1 MYMTV
6 TVHGCLLSCLSS
18 PGAMEDTSSQKSG
31 QSEGALGSLMPE
43 ETPANFICVKL
54 EEYEPTD
61 FSTKELILKKAR
73 EVCTCDYQT
82 IITFFCRLFPVLDW
96 LPRYNIKTQLLGD
109 VVSGLL
115 VGIVAIPQS
124 ISYSLL
130 ANQDPIYGIYT
141 NFFCNIIYVAMATSR
156 HNFVGSF
163 GVLCLMIGQSVNRH
177 LQLAGYSNDNAG
189 SSLAGNST
197 SSSNGTGACDRSC
210 YAITVALSLS
220 FLVGLYQILLG
231 VLQLGF
237 VAVYLSEPLLGGFV
251 TGSSLTII
259 TSQMKS
265 LLGLKIPRHEGVGSF
280 ILTWVD
286 LFRYIQN
293 TNICDLVTSLVA
305 LAIIVPVKEINDRYK
320 EKMKAPLP
328 IELLVVIVATV
339 ISYYFNFEERYK
351 SAVCGDIPTGFRK
364 PTLPDINLFSSLA
377 VDALPIAVI
386 GFAMTVSLAE
396 IFGKKHGYAVRANQE
411 MIAIGMC
418 NLIPSFF
425 YCFASSAALT
435 KTLLK
440 ESTGTQTQVSGL
452 VTSLVLLL
460 VLLWIAPLFY
470 SLQTSILGVVTI
482 ANLRG
487 GLRKFRDTPSMWR
500 LSKLDTV
507 VWWTTML
514 SSTLI
519 TTEIGLLVGVCFAL
533 LCVIFRTQR
542 PRATLL
548 GKVSNTEIYED
559 QSTYKQLSTIVNIK
573 IFRFESSLYYA
584 NKDYF
589 KAVLYQKTGVNP
601 ILLATKHQRVEAQA
615 NADTANSKS
624 FFGTRF
630 DCLKQAK
637 KRAEKPPV
645 DACPPSVGMHTL
657 ILDCG
662 AMQFIDTGGLSVLKE
677 MHHDYK
683 EIGVEVLLANCNP
696 SIRHLLRQ
704 GGWAGKTDSGG
715 QLAFHSVHNAVQFAE
730 RRYHVQQEE
739 SKEKKD
745 ALPDPEDLNFQVSL

>member
-1 MYMTV
+1 
-6 TVHGCLLSCLSS
+6 
-18 PGAMEDTSSQKSG
+18 MEDTSSQKLG
-31 QSEGALGSLMPE
+31 QSKDALGSLTPQE
-43 ETPANFICVKL
+43 SPANFVHVEL
-54 EEYEPTD
+54 EEYEPAD

-73 EVCTCDYQT
+73 EVCTCNRQT
-82 IITFFCRLFPVLDW
+82 IITFFCQLFPVLDW
-96 LPRYNIKTQLLGD
+96 LPRYNVKTQLLGD
-109 VVSGLL
+109 VISGLL

-189 SSLAGNST
+189 SSLVGNST
-197 SSSNGTGACDRSC
+197 SSSNETAACDRSC

-220 FLVGLYQILLG
+220 FLVGLYQVLLG
-231 VLQLGF
+231 LLQLGF
-237 VAVYLSEPLLGGFV
+237 VAVYLSEPLLSGFV

-259 TSQMKS
+259 TSQMKY

-293 TNICDLVTSLVA
+293 SNICDLLTSLVA

-320 EKMKAPLP
+320 EKMKAPFP

-339 ISYYFNFEERYK
+339 ISYYFNFKERYK

-364 PTLPDINLFSSLA
+364 PTLPDIKLFSSLA

-396 IFGKKHGYAVRANQE
+396 IFGKKHGYTVRANQE

-418 NLIPSFF
+418 NLLPSFF

-482 ANLRG
+482 VNLRG
-487 GLRKFRDTPSMWR
+487 GLRKFRDTPYMWQ

-533 LCVIFRTQR
+533 LCIIFRTQR

-548 GKVSNTEIYED
+548 GKVGNTEIYED
-559 QSTYKQLSTIVNIK
+559 QSTYKQLSSIANIK
-573 IFRFESSLYYA
+573 IFRFESSLYYV

-589 KAVLYQKTGVNP
+589 KTVLYQKTGVNP
-601 ILLATKHQRVEAQA
+601 ILLAAKHQRVKAQA
-615 NADTANSKS
+615 NADTGNSKS

-637 KRAEKPPV
+637 KRAEKSPA
-645 DACPPSVGMHTL
+645 DACPPSIDMHTL

-662 AMQFIDTGGLSVLKE
+662 AMQFIDTVGLSVLKE
-677 MHHDYK
+677 THHDYK
-683 EIGVEVLLANCNP
+683 EIGVQVLLASCNP
-696 SIRHLLRQ
+696 SIRHRLRE
-704 GGWAGKTDSGG
+704 GGWAGETDSGG
-715 QLAFHSVHNAVQFAE
+715 QLAFHSVHDAVRFAE
-730 RRYHVQQEE
+730 WWFHVQQEE

-745 ALPDPEDLNFQVSL
+745 ALLDPEDLNFQASL

>member
-1 MYMTV
+1 MSECSRS
-6 TVHGCLLSCLSS
+6 GSS
-18 PGAMEDTSSQKSG
+18 
-31 QSEGALGSLMPE
+31 LRR
-43 ETPANFICVKL
+43 TPLCVYCSFL
-54 EEYEPTD
+54 TQRFEYEPAD
-61 FSTKELILKKAR
+61 FSTKEIILKKAR
-73 EVCTCDYQT
+73 EVCTCNHQT

-109 VVSGLL
+109 VISGLL

-141 NFFCNIIYVAMATSR
+141 NFFCNIIYVIMATSR

-177 LQLAGYSNDNAG
+177 LQLAGYSDNSAG
-189 SSLAGNST
+189 SSL
-197 SSSNGTGACDRSC
+197 
-210 YAITVALSLS
+210 
-220 FLVGLYQILLG
+220 ILLG

-237 VAVYLSEPLLGGFV
+237 VAVYLSEPLLSGFV

-259 TSQMKS
+259 TSQMKY

-320 EKMKAPLP
+320 EKMKAPFP
-328 IELLVVIVATV
+328 IELLVVIVATI

-351 SAVCGDIPTGFRK
+351 SDVCGDIPTGFRT

-377 VDALPIAVI
+377 VDAVPIAII

-396 IFGKKHGYAVRANQE
+396 IFGKKHGYTVRANQE

-425 YCFASSAALT
+425 YCFAGSAALT

-440 ESTGTQTQVSGL
+440 ESTGTQTQISGL

-482 ANLRG
+482 VNLRG
-487 GLRKFRDTPSMWR
+487 GLSKFYDTPRMWQ

-514 SSTLI
+514 CSTLI

-548 GKVSNTEIYED
+548 GKVSSTEIYED
-559 QSTYKQLSTIVNIK
+559 QSTYKQLSSIANIK

-589 KAVLYQKTGVNP
+589 KTVLYKKTGVNP
-601 ILLATKHQRVEAQA
+601 VLLAAKHQRVEAQA
-615 NADTANSKS
+615 NADTGNRKG
-624 FFGTRF
+624 FFGTKF

-637 KRAEKPPV
+637 KRSGKPPA
-645 DACPPSVGMHTL
+645 DACPPSTDMHTL

-662 AMQFIDTGGLSVLKE
+662 AMQFIDTVGLSVLKE
-677 MHHDYK
+677 TRHDYK
-683 EIGVEVLLANCNP
+683 KIGVQVLLANCNP
-696 SIRHLLRQ
+696 SLRHRLRE
-704 GGWAGKTDSGG
+704 GCWAGEADSGG
-715 QLAFHSVHNAVQFAE
+715 QLAFHSIHDAVQFAE
-730 RRYHVQQEE
+730 RGFSVYIVKACKEDFAELSAAGMGQEDGGRCGFQE
-739 SKEKKD
+739 
-745 ALPDPEDLNFQVSL
+745 ALSIGG

>member
-1 MYMTV
+1 
-6 TVHGCLLSCLSS
+6 
-18 PGAMEDTSSQKSG
+18 MEDTSTQKSG
-31 QSEGALGSLMPE
+31 QSKDALGSLTPE
-43 ETPANFICVKL
+43 ETPANFIHVTL
-54 EEYEPTD
+54 EEYEPAD
-61 FSTKELILKKAR
+61 FSIKELLLKKAR
-73 EVCTCDYQT
+73 EICTCNHQT
-82 IITFFCRLFPVLDW
+82 IITFFCQLFPVLDW
-96 LPRYNIKTQLLGD
+96 LPCYNVKTQLLGD
-109 VVSGLL
+109 IISGLL

-163 GVLCLMIGQSVNRH
+163 GILCLMIGQSVNRH
-177 LQLAGYSNDNAG
+177 LQLAGYSDDNAG
-189 SSLAGNST
+189 PSLVGNSSS

-237 VAVYLSEPLLGGFV
+237 VAVYLSEPLLSGFV

-259 TSQMKS
+259 TSQMKY
-265 LLGLKIPRHEGVGSF
+265 LLGLKIPRHEGAGSF

-305 LAIIVPVKEINDRYK
+305 LAIIMPVKEINDRYK
-320 EKMKAPLP
+320 EKMKAPFP

-339 ISYYFNFEERYK
+339 TSYYFNFEERYK

-482 ANLRG
+482 VNLRG
-487 GLRKFRDTPSMWR
+487 GLRKFHDTPRMWQ

-533 LCVIFRTQR
+533 LCIIFRTQR

-559 QSTYKQLSTIVNIK
+559 QSTYKQLSSIANIK

-589 KAVLYQKTGVNP
+589 KTVLYQKTGVNP
-601 ILLATKHQRVEAQA
+601 ILLAAKHQRVEARA
-615 NADTANSKS
+615 NADTGNSKS

-637 KRAEKPPV
+637 KRAEKPPA
-645 DACPPSVGMHTL
+645 DACPPSTDMHTL
-657 ILDCG
+657 ILDCT
-662 AMQFIDTGGLSVLKE
+662 AMQFMDTVGLSVLKE
-677 MHHDYK
+677 THHDYK
-683 EIGVEVLLANCNP
+683 EIGIQVLLANCNP
-696 SIRHLLRQ
+696 SIRHLLRE
-704 GGWAGKTDSGG
+704 GGWAGEADSSG
-715 QLAFHSVHNAVQFAE
+715 QLAFHSVHDAVQFAE
-730 RRYHVQQEE
+730 RWYHVQQEE
-739 SKEKKD
+739 SIFCPGPRRPE
-745 ALPDPEDLNFQVSL
+745 LPGVFVDLCVGNDFSWGWV

>member
-1 MYMTV
+1 
-6 TVHGCLLSCLSS
+6 
-18 PGAMEDTSSQKSG
+18 K
-31 QSEGALGSLMPE
+31 
-43 ETPANFICVKL
+43 
-54 EEYEPTD
+54 D
-61 FSTKELILKKAR
+61 FILKKAR
-73 EVCTCDYQT
+73 EVCKCNHQT
-82 IITFFCRLFPVLDW
+82 IITFFCQLFPVLDW
-96 LPRYNIKTQLLGD
+96 LPRYNVKSQLLGD
-109 VVSGLL
+109 VVSGIL

-141 NFFCNIIYVAMATSR
+141 NFFCSIIYFAMATSR

-177 LQLAGYSNDNAG
+177 LQLGGYSDDNTG
-189 SSLAGNST
+189 SLLVGNATFST
-197 SSSNGTGACDRSC
+197 NGTSACDRSC

-237 VAVYLSEPLLGGFV
+237 VAVYLSEPLLSGFV

-259 TSQMKS
+259 TSQMKY

-293 TNICDLVTSLVA
+293 TNICDLVTSLIA
-305 LAIIVPVKEINDRYK
+305 LAIILPVKEINDRFK
-320 EKMKAPLP
+320 DKMKAPFP
-328 IELLVVIVATV
+328 VELLVVIVATV
-339 ISYYFNFEERYK
+339 LSYYFNFEERYNA
-351 SAVCGDIPTGFRK
+351 AVCGPIPTGFRK
-364 PTLPDINLFSSLA
+364 PTLPDTKLFSSLA
-377 VDALPIAVI
+377 IDALPIAII

-418 NLIPSFF
+418 NLVPSFF

-440 ESTGTQTQVSGL
+440 ESTGTQTQLSGL

-460 VLLWIAPLFY
+460 VLLWIAPLFH

-482 ANLRG
+482 VNLRG
-487 GLRKFRDTPSMWR
+487 GLRTFRDTPRMWQ
-500 LSKLDTV
+500 LSKLDSM

-514 SSTLI
+514 ASTLI

-559 QSTYKQLSTIVNIK
+559 QSTYKQLSSIANIK
-573 IFRFESSLYYA
+573 IFRFESSVYYA

-589 KAVLYQKTGVNP
+589 KTVLYQKTGVNP
-601 ILLATKHQRVEAQA
+601 TLLAVRHQRSETQA
-615 NADTANSKS
+615 KADTGNSKS
-624 FFGTRF
+624 FYGTRF
-630 DCLKQAK
+630 DCLKPAK
-637 KRAEKPPV
+637 KRAEQSPTDV
-645 DACPPSVGMHTL
+645 CPSSLDMHTL
-657 ILDCG
+657 IIDCG
-662 AMQFIDTGGLSVLKE
+662 AMQFIDTSGLSVLKE
-677 MHHDYK
+677 IQSDYK
-683 EIGVEVLLANCNP
+683 ELGIQVLLANCNP
-696 SIRHLLRQ
+696 LLR
-704 GGWAGKTDSGG
+704 
-715 QLAFHSVHNAVQFAE
+715 
-730 RRYHVQQEE
+730 RRLREG
-739 SKEKKD
+739 
-745 ALPDPEDLNFQVSL
+745 

>member
-1 MYMTV
+1 GTCASVNAIQTM
-6 TVHGCLLSCLSS
+6 
-18 PGAMEDTSSQKSG
+18 
-31 QSEGALGSLMPE
+31 
-43 ETPANFICVKL
+43 
-54 EEYEPTD
+54 YEPAD

-73 EVCTCDYQT
+73 EVCTCNHQT
-82 IITFFCRLFPVLDW
+82 ITTFFCRLFPVLDW

-109 VVSGLL
+109 VISGLL

-130 ANQDPIYGIYT
+130 ANQDPIYGVYT
-141 NFFCNIIYVAMATSR
+141 NFFCNIIYVVMATSR
-156 HNFVGSF
+156 HNSVGSF
-163 GVLCLMIGQSVNRH
+163 GVLCLMIGQSVTR
-177 LQLAGYSNDNAG
+177 ADF
-189 SSLAGNST
+189 SLLGNST
-197 SSSNGTGACDRSC
+197 SSSNGTSACDRSC

-237 VAVYLSEPLLGGFV
+237 VAVYLSEPLLSGFV

-259 TSQMKS
+259 TSQMKY
-265 LLGLKIPRHEGVGSF
+265 LLGLKIPRHEGIGSF
-280 ILTWVD
+280 IFTWVD

-320 EKMKAPLP
+320 DKMKAPFP

-351 SAVCGDIPTGFRK
+351 SDVCGDIPTGFMK

-377 VDALPIAVI
+377 VDAVPIAVI

-396 IFGKKHGYAVRANQE
+396 IFGKKHGYPVRANQE

-482 ANLRG
+482 VNLRG
-487 GLRKFRDTPSMWR
+487 GLTKFCDIPRMWQ

-514 SSTLI
+514 CSTLI

-542 PRATLL
+542 PRAMLL
-548 GKVSNTEIYED
+548 GKVSSTEIYED
-559 QSTYKQLSTIVNIK
+559 QSMYKQLSSIANIK

-589 KAVLYQKTGVNP
+589 KTVLYQKTGVNP
-601 ILLATKHQRVEAQA
+601 VLLAAKHQKVEAQA
-615 NADTANSKS
+615 NADTGNRKS
-624 FFGTRF
+624 FFNTRF
-630 DCLKQAK
+630 VCLKQAK
-637 KRAEKPPV
+637 KRSGKPPE
-645 DACPPSVGMHTL
+645 DACPPSVDMHTL

-662 AMQFIDTGGLSVLKE
+662 AMQFIDTVGLSVLKE
-677 MHHDYK
+677 TRRDYK
-683 EIGVEVLLANCNP
+683 EIGVQVLLANCN
-696 SIRHLLRQ
+696 SSLRHRLQ
-704 GGWAGKTDSGG
+704 EGGWAGEADSGG
-715 QLAFHSVHNAVQFAE
+715 PLAFHSIHDAVRFAE
-730 RRYHVQQEE
+730 CRARCRSRGRPRTPPPSEPPPGAVPVPAAP
-739 SKEKKD
+739 SG
-745 ALPDPEDLNFQVSL
+745 

>member
-1 MYMTV
+1 K
-6 TVHGCLLSCLSS
+6 
-18 PGAMEDTSSQKSG
+18 D
-31 QSEGALGSLMPE
+31 
-43 ETPANFICVKL
+43 
-54 EEYEPTD
+54 
-61 FSTKELILKKAR
+61 LILKKAK
-73 EVCTCDYQT
+73 EFCVCNHQT
-82 IITFFCRLFPVLDW
+82 ITAFFCRLFPVLDW
-96 LPRYNIKTQLLGD
+96 LPRYNVKTQLLGD
-109 VVSGLL
+109 VISGLL

-156 HNFVGSF
+156 HNSVGSF

-177 LQLAGYSNDNAG
+177 LQLAGYTNDNVG
-189 SSLAGNST
+189 SSLVGNST
-197 SSSNGTGACDRSC
+197 SFSNRTDVCDRSC

-237 VAVYLSEPLLGGFV
+237 VAVYLSEPLLSGFV

-259 TSQMKS
+259 TSQMKY

-280 ILTWVD
+280 VLTWVD

-293 TNICDLVTSLVA
+293 TNICDLVTSLAA

-320 EKMKAPLP
+320 DKMKAPFP

-339 ISYYFNFEERYK
+339 ISYYFNFEEQYQ

-396 IFGKKHGYAVRANQE
+396 IFGKKHGYAVHANQE

-418 NLIPSFF
+418 NLVPSFF

-452 VTSLVLLL
+452 VTSGVLLL

-482 ANLRG
+482 VNLRG
-487 GLRKFRDTPSMWR
+487 GLRKFHDTPRMWQ

-533 LCVIFRTQR
+533 LCIIFRTQR

-548 GKVSNTEIYED
+548 GKVRDTEIYED
-559 QSTYKQLSTIVNIK
+559 QSTYKQLSSIANIK

-589 KAVLYQKTGVNP
+589 KTVLYQKTGVNP
-601 ILLATKHQRVEAQA
+601 VLMATKHRQVEARA
-615 NADTANSKS
+615 NADTGDRKS

-630 DCLKQAK
+630 DCLKPAK
-637 KRAEKPPV
+637 KRTEKPP
-645 DACPPSVGMHTL
+645 ACPPSIDMHTL

-662 AMQFIDTGGLSVLKE
+662 AMQFIDTVGLSVLKE
-677 MHHDYK
+677 THHDYK
-683 EIGVEVLLANCNP
+683 EIGIQVLLANCNP
-696 SIRHLLRQ
+696 SIRYQLRE
-704 GGWAGKTDSGG
+704 G
-715 QLAFHSVHNAVQFAE
+715 
-730 RRYHVQQEE
+730 
-739 SKEKKD
+739 
-745 ALPDPEDLNFQVSL
+745 

>member
-1 MYMTV
+1 
-6 TVHGCLLSCLSS
+6 
-18 PGAMEDTSSQKSG
+18 MEDTSSHKSG
-31 QSEGALGSLMPE
+31 QSEEVQSSPTPE
-43 ETPANFICVKL
+43 EGPANFIHVQL
-54 EEYEPTD
+54 EEYEPAD
-61 FSTKELILKKAR
+61 FSTKDLILKKAR
-73 EVCTCDYQT
+73 EVCTCSRQT

-96 LPRYNIKTQLLGD
+96 LPRYNVKTQLFGD

-115 VGIVAIPQS
+115 VGVVAIPQS

-141 NFFCNIIYVAMATSR
+141 SFFCNIIYVAMATSR
-156 HNFVGSF
+156 HNFVGPF
-163 GVLCLMIGQSVNRH
+163 GVLCLMIGQSVDRH
-177 LQLAGYSNDNAG
+177 LRLAGYSDSSAG
-189 SSLAGNST
+189 SSLGGNST
-197 SSSNGTGACDRSC
+197 SVSNGTGLCDRSC

-231 VLQLGF
+231 ILQLGF
-237 VAVYLSEPLLGGFV
+237 VAVYLSEPLLSGFV
-251 TGSSLTII
+251 AGSSLTII
-259 TSQMKS
+259 TSQMKY

-286 LFRYIQN
+286 LFRYIQG

-320 EKMKAPLP
+320 EKMKAPFP

-339 ISYYFNFEERYK
+339 TSYYFNFEERYK
-351 SAVCGDIPTGFRK
+351 SAVCGHIPTGFSK

-386 GFAMTVSLAE
+386 GFAMTISLAE
-396 IFGKKHGYAVRANQE
+396 IFGKKHGYTVRANQE

-418 NLIPSFF
+418 NLVPSFF

-460 VLLWIAPLFY
+460 VLLWVAPLFY

-482 ANLRG
+482 VNLRG
-487 GLRKFRDTPSMWR
+487 GLRKFHDTPRMWQ

-559 QSTYKQLSTIVNIK
+559 RSTYKQLSSIANIK

-589 KAVLYQKTGVNP
+589 KTVLYQKTGVNP
-601 ILLATKHQRVEAQA
+601 VLLAAKHQMVGARA
-615 NADTANSKS
+615 NADTGNNKS

-630 DCLKQAK
+630 GCLKPAK
-637 KRAEKPPV
+637 KRTEKPPA
-645 DACPPSVGMHTL
+645 DASPPSIDMHTL

-662 AMQFIDTGGLSVLKE
+662 AMQFIDTVGLSVLKE
-677 MHHDYK
+677 IHHDYK
-683 EIGVEVLLANCNP
+683 EIGVQVLLANCNP
-696 SIRHLLRQ
+696 SIRHQLRD
-704 GGWAGKTDSGG
+704 GGWAGRTDSGG
-715 QLAFHSVHNAVQFAE
+715 QLAFHSVHDAVQFAE
-730 RRYHVQQEE
+730 QCYNEQQD

-745 ALPDPEDLNFQVSL
+745 ALLDPEDLDFQVSL

>member
-1 MYMTV
+1 K
-6 TVHGCLLSCLSS
+6 
-18 PGAMEDTSSQKSG
+18 D
-31 QSEGALGSLMPE
+31 
-43 ETPANFICVKL
+43 
-54 EEYEPTD
+54 
-61 FSTKELILKKAR
+61 LILKKAR
-73 EVCTCDYQT
+73 EVCTCNHQT
-82 IITFFCRLFPVLDW
+82 ITTFFCRLFPVLEW
-96 LPRYNIKTQLLGD
+96 LPRYNVKTQLLGD
-109 VVSGLL
+109 VISGLL

-177 LQLAGYSNDNAG
+177 LQLAGYSDDDT
-189 SSLAGNST
+189 GNST
-197 SSSNGTGACDRSC
+197 IFSNGTGACDKSC

-231 VLQLGF
+231 VFQLGF
-237 VAVYLSEPLLGGFV
+237 VAVYLSEPLLSGFV

-259 TSQMKS
+259 TSQMKY

-305 LAIIVPVKEINDRYK
+305 LAIIVPVKEINDWYK
-320 EKMKAPLP
+320 EKMKAPFP
-328 IELLVVIVATV
+328 IELVVVIAATI

-351 SAVCGDIPTGFRK
+351 SAVCGAIPTGFRK
-364 PTLPDINLFSSLA
+364 PTLPDVNLFSSLA
-377 VDALPIAVI
+377 IDALPIAVI

-482 ANLRG
+482 VNLRG
-487 GLRKFRDTPSMWR
+487 GLRKFRDIPRMWR

-533 LCVIFRTQR
+533 LCIIFRTQR

-548 GKVSNTEIYED
+548 GKVSNTDIYED
-559 QSTYKQLSTIVNIK
+559 QSTYKQLSSIVNIK

-589 KAVLYQKTGVNP
+589 KTVLYQKTGVNP
-601 ILLATKHQRVEAQA
+601 ILMAAKRQRLESQV
-615 NADTANSKS
+615 NADTGNSKS
-624 FFGTRF
+624 FFNTKF
-630 DCLKQAK
+630 DCLKPVK
-637 KRAEKPPV
+637 KRTEKPTG
-645 DACPPSVGMHTL
+645 DACPPSLDMHTL

-662 AMQFIDTGGLSVLKE
+662 AMQFIDTVGLSVLKE
-677 MHHDYK
+677 IHHDYK
-683 EIGVEVLLANCNP
+683 EIGVQVLLANCNP
-696 SIRHLLRQ
+696 SIRHRLRE
-704 GGWAGKTDSGG
+704 G
-715 QLAFHSVHNAVQFAE
+715 
-730 RRYHVQQEE
+730 
-739 SKEKKD
+739 
-745 ALPDPEDLNFQVSL
+745 

>member
-1 MYMTV
+1 
-6 TVHGCLLSCLSS
+6 
-18 PGAMEDTSSQKSG
+18 K
-31 QSEGALGSLMPE
+31 
-43 ETPANFICVKL
+43 
-54 EEYEPTD
+54 D
-61 FSTKELILKKAR
+61 FILKKTR
-73 EVCTCDYQT
+73 EVCKCSHQT
-82 IITFFCRLFPVLDW
+82 IMTFFCQLFPVLDW
-96 LPRYNIKTQLLGD
+96 LPRYNVKTQLLGD
-109 VVSGLL
+109 VISGLL

-156 HNFVGSF
+156 HNCVGSF

-177 LQLAGYSNDNAG
+177 LQLAGYSDGNTG
-189 SSLAGNST
+189 SLLVGNST

-237 VAVYLSEPLLGGFV
+237 VAVYLSEPLLSGFV

-259 TSQMKS
+259 TSQMKY

-293 TNICDLVTSLVA
+293 TNVCDLVTSLVA

-320 EKMKAPLP
+320 NKMKAPFP

-339 ISYYFNFEERYK
+339 ISYYFNFQERYK
-351 SAVCGDIPTGFRK
+351 SAVCGAIPTGFRK
-364 PTLPDINLFSSLA
+364 PTLPDMKLFSSLA
-377 VDALPIAVI
+377 IDALPIAII

-460 VLLWIAPLFY
+460 VLLWIAPLFS

-482 ANLRG
+482 VNLRG
-487 GLRKFRDTPSMWR
+487 GLRKFRDTPRMWH

-514 SSTLI
+514 ACTLI

-533 LCVIFRTQR
+533 LCIIFRTQR

-548 GKVSNTEIYED
+548 GKVSNTEVYED
-559 QSTYKQLSTIVNIK
+559 QSAYKQLSSIANIK

-589 KAVLYQKTGVNP
+589 KTVLYQRTGVNP
-601 ILLATKHQRVEAQA
+601 IQLAARLQRVEAQA
-615 NADTANSKS
+615 NADTGNSKS
-624 FFGTRF
+624 FFGTRLN
-630 DCLKQAK
+630 CLKAVK
-637 KRAEKPPV
+637 KRAEMSPTDV
-645 DACPPSVGMHTL
+645 CHPSIDMHTL
-657 ILDCG
+657 IIDCG
-662 AMQFIDTGGLSVLKE
+662 AMQFIDTMGLSVLKE
-677 MHHDYK
+677 THHDYK
-683 EIGVEVLLANCNP
+683 EIGVQVLLANCNP
-696 SIRHLLRQ
+696 SIRHRLRE
-704 GGWAGKTDSGG
+704 G
-715 QLAFHSVHNAVQFAE
+715 
-730 RRYHVQQEE
+730 
-739 SKEKKD
+739 
-745 ALPDPEDLNFQVSL
+745 

>member
-1 MYMTV
+1 
-6 TVHGCLLSCLSS
+6 
-18 PGAMEDTSSQKSG
+18 
-31 QSEGALGSLMPE
+31 
-43 ETPANFICVKL
+43 
-54 EEYEPTD
+54 
-61 FSTKELILKKAR
+61 KELILKKAR
-73 EVCTCDYQT
+73 GVCTCNHQT
-82 IITFFCRLFPVLDW
+82 IITTFCQLFPVLDW
-96 LPRYNIKTQLLGD
+96 LPRYNVKMQLLGD
-109 VVSGLL
+109 VIPGLL

-130 ANQDPIYGIYT
+130 ANQDPMYGIYT

-163 GVLCLMIGQSVNRH
+163 GVLCLMIGQSVNQH
-177 LQLAGYSNDNAG
+177 LQLAGYSNDNTV
-189 SSLAGNST
+189 SSLVGNST
-197 SSSNGTGACDRSC
+197 SSSNRTGACDRSC

-220 FLVGLYQILLG
+220 FLVGLYGWLAFHILLG

-237 VAVYLSEPLLGGFV
+237 VAVYLSEPLLSGFV

-259 TSQMKS
+259 TSQMNY
-265 LLGLKIPRHEGVGSF
+265 LLGLKVRRHEGVGSF

-305 LAIIVPVKEINDRYK
+305 LAIIVPVKEVNDGYK
-320 EKMKAPLP
+320 EKMKALFP

-339 ISYYFNFEERYK
+339 ISYYNFEEQYK
-351 SAVCGDIPTGFRK
+351 PAVCGDIPTGFKK
-364 PTLPDINLFSSLA
+364 PTLSDINLFSSLA

-396 IFGKKHGYAVRANQE
+396 IFGKKYGYAVRANQE

-470 SLQTSILGVVTI
+470 LLQTSILGVVTI
-482 ANLRG
+482 VNLCG
-487 GLRKFRDTPSMWR
+487 GLRKFHDTPRMWQ

-519 TTEIGLLVGVCFAL
+519 TTEIGLLMGICFAL
-533 LCVIFRTQR
+533 LCIIFCTQR

-548 GKVSNTEIYED
+548 GKVSNMEIYED
-559 QSTYKQLSTIVNIK
+559 RSAYKQLSSIANIK
-573 IFRFESSLYYA
+573 IFCFELSLYYA

-589 KAVLYQKTGVNP
+589 KTVLYQKTGVNP
-601 ILLATKHQRVEAQA
+601 ILLAAKHQRVEAQV
-615 NADTANSKS
+615 NADTGNSKN
-624 FFGTRF
+624 FFGARF

-637 KRAEKPPV
+637 KRAERPPADV
-645 DACPPSVGMHTL
+645 CPPSIDMHTL

-662 AMQFIDTGGLSVLKE
+662 VMPFIDTVGLSVLKE
-677 MHHDYK
+677 THHDYK
-683 EIGVEVLLANCNP
+683 EIGVQVLLANCNP
-696 SIRHLLRQ
+696 SIRRWLRE
-704 GGWAGKTDSGG
+704 G
-715 QLAFHSVHNAVQFAE
+715 
-730 RRYHVQQEE
+730 
-739 SKEKKD
+739 
-745 ALPDPEDLNFQVSL
+745 

>member
-1 MYMTV
+1 KD
-6 TVHGCLLSCLSS
+6 H
-18 PGAMEDTSSQKSG
+18 
-31 QSEGALGSLMPE
+31 
-43 ETPANFICVKL
+43 
-54 EEYEPTD
+54 
-61 FSTKELILKKAR
+61 ILKKAR
-73 EVCTCDYQT
+73 KACTCNHHT
-82 IITFFCRLFPVLDW
+82 ITTFFCQLFPVLDW

-109 VVSGLL
+109 VISGLL

-156 HNFVGSF
+156 HNCVGSF

-177 LQLAGYSNDNAG
+177 LQLAGYSDNTTG
-189 SSLAGNST
+189 SSLVGNST
-197 SSSNGTGACDRSC
+197 SSSNGTGVCDRSC

-237 VAVYLSEPLLGGFV
+237 VAVYLSEPLLSGFV

-259 TSQMKS
+259 TSQMKY

-320 EKMKAPLP
+320 ERMKAPFP
-328 IELLVVIVATV
+328 IELIVVILATV
-339 ISYYFNFEERYK
+339 ISYYFNFQEQYK

-377 VDALPIAVI
+377 VDALPIAII

-396 IFGKKHGYAVRANQE
+396 IFGKKHGYTVRANQE

-482 ANLRG
+482 VNLRG
-487 GLRKFRDTPSMWR
+487 GLRKFHDIPRMWQ

-519 TTEIGLLVGVCFAL
+519 TTEVGLLVGVCFAL
-533 LCVIFRTQR
+533 LCIIFRTQR

-559 QSTYKQLSTIVNIK
+559 QSTYKQLSSIANIK

-601 ILLATKHQRVEAQA
+601 ILLATKHQRVEVQP
-615 NADTANSKS
+615 NADTGNSKS

-630 DCLKQAK
+630 DCLDAAK
-637 KRAEKPPV
+637 KRTEKPAADV
-645 DACPPSVGMHTL
+645 CPPSIDMHTL

-662 AMQFIDTGGLSVLKE
+662 AMQFIDTVGLSVLNE
-677 MHHDYK
+677 THCDYK
-683 EIGVEVLLANCNP
+683 EIGIQVLLANCNP
-696 SIRHLLRQ
+696 SIRHRLRE
-704 GGWAGKTDSGG
+704 G
-715 QLAFHSVHNAVQFAE
+715 
-730 RRYHVQQEE
+730 
-739 SKEKKD
+739 
-745 ALPDPEDLNFQVSL
+745 

>member
-1 MYMTV
+1 MYV
-6 TVHGCLLSCLSS
+6 TATPHGCLLSRLSS

-31 QSEGALGSLMPE
+31 QSKEVLSSLTPE
-43 ETPANFICVKL
+43 ESPANFIHVKL
-54 EEYEPTD
+54 EEYEPAD
-61 FSTKELILKKAR
+61 FSTKDLILKKAR
-73 EVCTCDYQT
+73 EVCTCNHQT
-82 IITFFCRLFPVLDW
+82 IITFFCQLFPVLDW

-109 VVSGLL
+109 VISGLL

-130 ANQDPIYGIYT
+130 ASQDPIYGIYT

-177 LQLAGYSNDNAG
+177 LQLAGYSGDNSG
-189 SSLAGNST
+189 SSLVGNST
-197 SSSNGTGACDRSC
+197 SFSNGTGACDRSC

-237 VAVYLSEPLLGGFV
+237 VAVYLSEPLLSGFV

-259 TSQMKS
+259 TSQMKY

-280 ILTWVD
+280 LLTWVD

-320 EKMKAPLP
+320 EKMKAPFP

-351 SAVCGDIPTGFRK
+351 SAVCGGIPTGFRK

-440 ESTGTQTQVSGL
+440 ESTGTQSQVSGL

-482 ANLRG
+482 VNLRG
-487 GLRKFRDTPSMWR
+487 GLRKFHDTPRMWQ

-519 TTEIGLLVGVCFAL
+519 TTEIGLLVGICFAL
-533 LCVIFRTQR
+533 LCIIFRTQR

-559 QSTYKQLSTIVNIK
+559 QSTYKQLSSIANIK

-589 KAVLYQKTGVNP
+589 KTVLYQKTGVNP
-601 ILLATKHQRVEAQA
+601 ILLAAKHQRVEAQA
-615 NADTANSKS
+615 NADAGNSKS
-624 FFGTRF
+624 FFGTRL
-630 DCLKQAK
+630 DCLKPAK
-637 KRAEKPPV
+637 QRTEKPPA
-645 DACPPSVGMHTL
+645 DASPPSIDMHTL
-657 ILDCG
+657 ILECG
-662 AMQFIDTGGLSVLKE
+662 AMQFIDTVGLSVLKE
-677 MHHDYK
+677 IRRDYK
-683 EIGVEVLLANCNP
+683 EIGVQVLLANCNP
-696 SIRHLLRQ
+696 SIRHRLRE
-704 GGWAGKTDSGG
+704 GGWAGETDSGG
-715 QLAFHSVHNAVQFAE
+715 QLAFHSVHDAVRFAE
-730 RRYHVQQEE
+730 RRYHVQWE

-745 ALPDPEDLNFQVSL
+745 AVPDPEDLNFQASL

>member
-1 MYMTV
+1 TNQ
-6 TVHGCLLSCLSS
+6 
-18 PGAMEDTSSQKSG
+18 PAPR
-31 QSEGALGSLMPE
+31 EGAFL
-43 ETPANFICVKL
+43 F
-54 EEYEPTD
+54 D
-61 FSTKELILKKAR
+61 FTKDLILKKAR
-73 EVCTCDYQT
+73 EVCTCNHQT
-82 IITFFCRLFPVLDW
+82 IIAFFCQLFPVLDW

-109 VVSGLL
+109 VISGLL

-130 ANQDPIYGIYT
+130 ASQDPIYGIYT
-141 NFFCNIIYVAMATSR
+141 NFFCNVIYVAMATSR

-163 GVLCLMIGQSVNRH
+163 GILCLMIGQSVNRH
-177 LQLAGYSNDNAG
+177 LQLAGYSGDSSG
-189 SSLAGNST
+189 SSLVGNST
-197 SSSNGTGACDRSC
+197 SFGNGTGACDRSC
-210 YAITVALSLS
+210 YAIT
-220 FLVGLYQILLG
+220 ILLG

-237 VAVYLSEPLLGGFV
+237 VAVYLSEPLLSGFV

-259 TSQMKS
+259 TSQMKY

-280 ILTWVD
+280 LLTWVD

-320 EKMKAPLP
+320 EKMKAPFP

-364 PTLPDINLFSSLA
+364 PTLPDTNLFSSLA
-377 VDALPIAVI
+377 ADALPIAVI

-482 ANLRG
+482 VNLRG
-487 GLRKFRDTPSMWR
+487 GLRKFHDTPRMWQ

-533 LCVIFRTQR
+533 LCIIFRTQR

-559 QSTYKQLSTIVNIK
+559 QSTYKQLGSIANIK

-589 KAVLYQKTGVNP
+589 KTVLYQKTGVNP
-601 ILLATKHQRVEAQA
+601 ILLAAKHQRVEGQA
-615 NADTANSKS
+615 NADAGNSKS
-624 FFGTRF
+624 FFGTRL
-630 DCLKQAK
+630 DCLKPAK
-637 KRAEKPPV
+637 QRTEKPPA
-645 DACPPSVGMHTL
+645 DACPPSLDMHTL
-657 ILDCG
+657 ILECG
-662 AMQFIDTGGLSVLKE
+662 AMQFIDTVGLSVLKE
-677 MHHDYK
+677 IRHDYK
-683 EIGVEVLLANCNP
+683 EIGVQVLLANCNP
-696 SIRHLLRQ
+696 SIRRRLRE
-704 GGWAGKTDSGG
+704 GGWAGGADSGG
-715 QLAFHSVHNAVQFAE
+715 QLAFHSVHDAVRFAE
-730 RRYHVQQEE
+730 RRYRVPPFSGAWGAPGSSPTVKRPLGCQDVRKSER
-739 SKEKKD
+739 
-745 ALPDPEDLNFQVSL
+745 

>member
-1 MYMTV
+1 K
-6 TVHGCLLSCLSS
+6 
-18 PGAMEDTSSQKSG
+18 D
-31 QSEGALGSLMPE
+31 
-43 ETPANFICVKL
+43 
-54 EEYEPTD
+54 
-61 FSTKELILKKAR
+61 LILKKAR
-73 EVCTCDYQT
+73 DFCICNHQT
-82 IITFFCRLFPVLDW
+82 IITFFYQLFPVLDW
-96 LPRYNIKTQLLGD
+96 LPHYNAKTQLLAD
-109 VVSGLL
+109 VISGIL
-115 VGIVAIPQS
+115 VGIVATPQS

-130 ANQDPIYGIYT
+130 ANQDAIYGIYT
-141 NFFCNIIYVAMATSR
+141 NFFCNIIYVTMATSR
-156 HNFVGSF
+156 HNSVGSF

-177 LQLAGYSNDNAG
+177 LQLAGFSDDNTG
-189 SSLAGNST
+189 SLLVGNST
-197 SSSNGTGACDRSC
+197 FSSNRSDACDRSC

-220 FLVGLYQILLG
+220 FLVGLYQ
-231 VLQLGF
+231 LGF
-237 VAVYLSEPLLGGFV
+237 VAVYLSEPLLSGFV

-259 TSQMKS
+259 TSQMMY

-280 ILTWVD
+280 ILTWFD
-286 LFRYIQN
+286 LFRYIRN

-320 EKMKAPLP
+320 EKMKAPFP
-328 IELLVVIVATV
+328 VELLVVIVATV
-339 ISYYFNFEERYK
+339 ISHYFNFEGRYK

-440 ESTGTQTQVSGL
+440 ESTGTQTQISGL

-482 ANLRG
+482 VNLRG
-487 GLRKFRDTPSMWR
+487 GLRKFRDTPHMWQ

-533 LCVIFRTQR
+533 LCIIFRTQR

-559 QSTYKQLSTIVNIK
+559 QSTYKQLSSIANIK
-573 IFRFESSLYYA
+573 IFHFESSLYYA

-589 KAVLYQKTGVNP
+589 KTILYQKTGINP
-601 ILLATKHQRVEAQA
+601 VLLAAKHQRGEAQA
-615 NADTANSKS
+615 NADTGNSKN
-624 FFGTRF
+624 FFSTKFG
-630 DCLKQAK
+630 CLKQAK
-637 KRAEKPPV
+637 KRAKKPSADP
-645 DACPPSVGMHTL
+645 CPPSVDMHTL

-662 AMQFIDTGGLSVLKE
+662 AMQFIDTVGLSVLKE
-677 MHHDYK
+677 THHDYK
-683 EIGVEVLLANCNP
+683 EIGVQLLLANCNP
-696 SIRHLLRQ
+696 SIRHRLR
-704 GGWAGKTDSGG
+704 
-715 QLAFHSVHNAVQFAE
+715 E
-730 RRYHVQQEE
+730 R
-739 SKEKKD
+739 
-745 ALPDPEDLNFQVSL
+745 